1 MKQKLLSGL
10 KYNALQKYAN
20 VVIALVFGAILARL
34 LSPEEYGVVAVLTVF
49 YTFFSMFSDFGIST
63 GIVQFK
69 ELSIRQLQ
77 AINTITLFLAFI
89 LAIAFYWCSFLIAEF
104 YNNPVYVEIGLFSS
118 ITLFFATI
126 QVVYN
131 GILRRD
137 NRFKE
142 IAYVSIVVNVF
153 SGVFAIILAWKGFG
167 FWSLVYRSVLSGF
180 FNFILFNWIT
190 KLPFNINFDFRGIGK
205 MLKYSSYNF
214 LFNFVNYFSRN
225 LDNILIGKYIG
236 VAALGYY
243 EKAYTLMRM
252 PLDNITVVITPV
264 LHPVLSSPEISPEK
278 IFDVHKK
285 LIEMMAFF
293 GVPISIFLFFAA
305 EPIVLFLYGEQW
317 VETIKPFK
325 WLALSVWIQMILSS
339 TGVFFQINNQ
349 PKWLFI
355 TGLISSLILVAAI
368 ITGIYF
374 SSIVTLAMFLSI
386 AFFLN
391 LFQSFYFI
399 SKFVFKTSY
408 FYFIEIIENYLILG
422 CFLFGILSFIQINL
436 HLNLFLEAVLN
447 FSLVC
452 LFWFLFDKYLF
463 RFKENFVKF

>member
-1 MKQKLLSGL
+1 MKERFFLAIKYTAFSKYLNLLFSL
-10 KYNALQKYAN
+10 
-20 VVIALVFGAILARL
+20 IIGAVLARL
-34 LSPEEYGVVAVLTVF
+34 LSPEEYGIVAVITVF
-49 YTFFSMFSDFGIST
+49 YTFFSMFSDFGISS

-69 ELSIRQLQ
+69 ELSIKQIQ
-77 AINTITLFLAFI
+77 AINTLTVFSALI
-89 LAIAFYWCSFLIAEF
+89 LALVFYLASFLIAEF
-104 YNNPVYVEIGLFSS
+104 YENPVYVEIGLFSS

-167 FWSLVYRSVLSGF
+167 FWSLVYRSVFSGV
-180 FNFILFNWIT
+180 FNFILFYWIT
-190 KLPFNINFDFRGIGK
+190 KLPFNFNFDFRGIGK

-264 LHPVLSSPEISPEK
+264 LHPVLSSPEITPEK
-278 IFDVHKK
+278 VFDVHKK

-293 GVPISIFLFFAA
+293 GVPISIFLFFSA
-305 EPIVLFLYGEQW
+305 EPIVLILYGKQW
-317 VETIKPFK
+317 LETIAPFK
-325 WLALSVWIQMILSS
+325 WLTLSVWIQMILSS
-339 TGVFFQINNQ
+339 TGAFFQINNKA
-349 PKWLFI
+349 KWLFAN
-355 TGLISSLILVAAI
+355 GLISSLVLVTAILIGV
-368 ITGIYF
+368 YF
-374 SSIVTLAMFLSI
+374 SSIKYIAMFLVI
-386 AFFLN
+386 GFLIN
-391 LFQSFYFI
+391 LFQAFYF
-399 SKFVFKTSY
+399 
-408 FYFIEIIENYLILG
+408 LP
-422 CFLFGILSFIQINL
+422 
-436 HLNLFLEAVLN
+436 
-447 FSLVC
+447 
-452 LFWFLFDKYLF
+452 
-463 RFKENFVKF
+463 